1 MPEDVLPAGHLESEL
16 CAGDET
22 VLLDHW
28 VDGLHPAVSEVHP
41 GWAKGRRGRQ
51 GGRCECQVEQVE
63 KSHVRL
69 SFFCA
74 MDAKIQATAETKIS
88 IQN

>member
-22 VLLDHW
+22 VLLDHR

-41 GWAKGRRGRQ
+41 GWTKG
-51 GGRCECQVEQVE
+51 GGGQEDELINIL
-63 KSHVRL
+63 SAL
-69 SFFCA
+69 WFSLFASFFF
-74 MDAKIQATAETKIS
+74 MFLFI
-88 IQN
+88 